1 MRSLLVLTGLSLFA
15 IAVDARASVSS
26 DVRKTLAP
34 VPSAWEKLDL
44 DRALFLVDK
53 AKSLAKTPDDEALC
67 DAYEGVVLR
76 TMGRLDEGEA
86 ALRKALDLRPTLRI
100 PFRVPAKF
108 QAAFDAGLAVA
119 RAPPP
124 APAAG
129 PGALPPPPPAVVN
142 TSQTSAP
149 GPAPSTAAP
158 PAATGTIF
166 TTGPGGK
173 PKLVVLQ
180 LSPAGE
186 VPPEVAGALTETVT
200 AEVAG
205 RGFFAV
211 IGAKEVETLLGV
223 ERQRELLGGSSA
235 CKDQGGCL
243 SQIGNAL
250 GARFVMSGTVAKLG
264 TAYQLNLQVLD
275 SEKGQTFGRSTRL
288 AKDLVTA
295 RAQIPYAVAE
305 ACQTP
310 LPPPPSRIV
319 PYSLI
324 AGGIAVLA
332 GGALAGYDGLSRER
346 VADTEFGASSAN
358 PTVLKTYSSYQ
369 SESSTISL
377 EKSLSLVGL
386 IAGAGLIVG
395 GIYLNP
401 PEVVS
406 GAGVHLTL
414 VPSPSGVALVG
425 VMP

>member
-1 MRSLLVLTGLSLFA
+1 MRSLLVLTGLSLFVTA
-15 IAVDARASVSS
+15 LDARASVSS

-44 DRALFLVDK
+44 DRALFLVGK
-53 AKSLAKTPDDEALC
+53 AKPLAKTPDDEALC
-67 DAYEGVVLR
+67 AAYEGVVLR

-86 ALRKALDLRPTLRI
+86 ALRKALELRPNLRI
-100 PFRVPAKF
+100 PFKVPSKF
-108 QAAFDAGLAVA
+108 QAAFDAGLGVA
-119 RAPPP
+119 RVPPP
-124 APAAG
+124 APATG
-129 PGALPPPPPAVVN
+129 PAAPPSPPPAVVN
-142 TSQTSAP
+142 ATPTP
-149 GPAPSTAAP
+149 GPSPSASP
-158 PAATGTIF
+158 PAAATGAIF
-166 TTGPGGK
+166 TNGPGGK

-180 LSPAGE
+180 LTPAGE

-223 ERQRELLGGSSA
+223 ERQRELLGGGVG
-235 CKDQGGCL
+235 CKDQSGGCL
-243 SQIGNAL
+243 GQLGSVL

-295 RAQIPYAVAE
+295 RAQIPFAVAE

-346 VADTEFGASSAN
+346 VANTEFSASGAN
-358 PTVLKTYSSYQ
+358 PTALKTYSNYQ

-406 GAGVHLTL
+406 GAGVRLTL